1 MTMEKTKFHNTKN
14 LYFPHKITQ
23 EMNEIMEYPLTIVEA
38 PMGYGKTTAVR
49 ECLKNLN
56 GDIKWQRIYDS
67 LTHGFWE
74 GFCNMVR
81 ELDVECANNLS
92 QLGFPD
98 DGVLLHEAV
107 GIMEGIALS
116 KTTILVIDDYH
127 ICECVESDAFIRYLI
142 EHQIP
147 NLKIVLIVRFIKFE
161 TLEELKLKGYLKY
174 IAKET
179 FEFDV
184 KEIQAYYKLCGINL
198 KVAQAEQL
206 YRLTEGW
213 ISAIYLLLLNYLEA
227 GSFSSTKNI
236 YKLLESTLYSS
247 FSQEVKNFLN
257 VICFFDYFTLD
268 QASYVWQKE
277 DANKLLSEIMGKN
290 ALIRYDEKTKTYHI
304 HSLFIKLLREK
315 FQLLGDG
322 EKKSI
327 FQNMAL
333 WYRSKGDFFSALKY
347 FYQNKDFD
355 MLMEVLESDRGDYLF
370 QNGKDLFI
378 KFFEECP
385 FEIREKHPVA
395 LLIYVINLF
404 MINEFERFD
413 NACNELAMVIEQSK
427 SLDASNRKLLMGEF
441 QVLLSIAKF
450 NDVPQMLEH
459 MEIANELLEQPIR
472 FFDTKFGWTF
482 GSPSVLYMF
491 YRKPGCLIR
500 ELEDVKEVLPLYRKI
515 TSGHGSGGA
524 SVMEAEWY
532 FNRGDFVNAEI
543 LAHKGYYEAIEHG
556 QYDIMLS
563 TLFLRMRIALLKGDT
578 LFIYD
583 TLDNMYEDM
592 KQKKQYD
599 HLHTID
605 LCKGYLLAFLEK
617 QPQIASWIENGDF
630 ESSKLYYPSKAFLN
644 IVYGR
649 VLLVQ
654 KEYYKLLG
662 IADLFIAAALVFPNA
677 LGEIYT
683 RIYVA
688 AAYEKIFR
696 REDGIASLKI
706 AMEMAFQDKLYIPF
720 VENCDYIKPLLLLL
734 REQDFFPE
742 DINSIL
748 DIYQP
753 YEAQIVLK
761 SAETSD
767 ENKRELSQREMDIA
781 LLAAEGFTNKEIGEK
796 LFISPNT
803 VKTMLKRVFEK
814 LNITSRAVLKH
825 HFQEKNR

>member
-1 MTMEKTKFHNTKN
+1 MEKTKFHNTKN

-825 HFQEKNR
+825 HFQVKNR

>member
-1 MTMEKTKFHNTKN
+1 MEKTKFHNTKN

-98 DGVLLHEAV
+98 DGVLLYEAV

-247 FSQEVKNFLN
+247 FSEEVKNFLN

-427 SLDASNRKLLMGEF
+427 SLDEANRKLLMGEF

-459 MEIANELLEQPIR
+459 MEKANELLEQSIR

-532 FNRGDFVNAEI
+532 FNRGDLVNAEI
-543 LAHKGYYEAIEHG
+543 LAHKGHYEAVEHG

-617 QPQIASWIENGDF
+617 QPQIASWIKNGDF

-696 REDGIASLKI
+696 REDGIESLKA
-706 AMEMAFQDKLYIPF
+706 AMEMAFQDKVYIPF
-720 VENCDYIKPLLLLL
+720 VENCDFIKPLLLLL

-742 DINSIL
+742 DINLIL

-753 YEAQIVLK
+753 YEEMVVLR
-761 SAETSD
+761 SSTALE
-767 ENKRELSQREMDIA
+767 ENKKKLSQREVEIA

>member
-1 MTMEKTKFHNTKN
+1 
-14 LYFPHKITQ
+14 
-23 EMNEIMEYPLTIVEA
+23 
-38 PMGYGKTTAVR
+38 MGYGKTTAVR
-49 ECLKNLN
+49 ECLKNLD

-107 GIMEGIALS
+107 GIMEGIALP

-247 FSQEVKNFLN
+247 FSEEVKNFLN

-315 FQLLGDG
+315 FQFLGDG

>member
-1 MTMEKTKFHNTKN
+1 MANTKIHNTKS
-14 LYFPHKITQ
+14 LYFPHRTTQ
-23 EMNEIMEYPLTIVEA
+23 EINEILEYPLTIVEA

-49 ECLKNLN
+49 ECLKNFD

-107 GIMEGIALS
+107 GIMEEIAFS

-206 YRLTEGW
+206 YGLTEGW
-213 ISAIYLLLLNYLEA
+213 ISAIYLLLLNYLED
-227 GSFSSTKNI
+227 GSFTSTENI

-247 FSQEVKNFLN
+247 FSHEVKSFLN
-257 VICFFDYFTLD
+257 VICFFDYFTLE
-268 QASYVWQKE
+268 QASFAWHKE
-277 DANKLLSEIMGKN
+277 GADRLLSEIIGKN
-290 ALIRYDEKTKTYHI
+290 ALIRYDEKTKIYHI

-315 FQLLGDG
+315 FQFLGET
-322 EKKSI
+322 EKKNI
-327 FQNMAL
+327 YQNMAL
-333 WYRSKGDFFSALKY
+333 WYRSKGDYFSALKY
-347 FYQNKDFD
+347 FYKIKDFD
-355 MLMEVLESDRGDYLF
+355 MLMEVLESDRGDYVF

-404 MINEFERFD
+404 MINEFERFEK
-413 NACNELAMVIEQSK
+413 ACIELAMVIEHSK

-450 NDVPQMLEH
+450 NNVPQMLEH
-459 MEIANELLEQPIR
+459 MEIANKLLEQPIR

-491 YRKPGCLIR
+491 YRKAGRLER
-500 ELEDVKEVLPLYRKI
+500 ELGDVKQVLPLYCKI

-524 SVMEAEWY
+524 SVMEGEWY
-532 FNRGDFVNAEI
+532 FNQGDFVNAEI
-543 LAHKGYYEAIEHG
+543 LAHKGYYEAVEYE

-578 LFIYD
+578 LFVYD
-583 TLDNMYEDM
+583 TVDKMYEEM
-592 KQKKQYD
+592 KQERQYD
-599 HLHTID
+599 HIHTID
-605 LCKGYLLAFLEK
+605 LCKGFLLAIMEK
-617 QPQIASWIENGDF
+617 KPQIASWIENGDF

-649 VLLVQ
+649 VLLIQ

-662 IADLFIAAALVFPNA
+662 IADQFIGVASVFPNA

-683 RIYVA
+683 RIYVT

-706 AMEMAFQDKLYIPF
+706 AMEMAFQDKIYIPF

-734 REQDFFPE
+734 REQDFFSE
-742 DINSIL
+742 DINRIL

-767 ENKRELSQREMDIA
+767 ENKRELSQREMEIA
-781 LLAAEGFTNKEIGEK
+781 FLAAEGFTNKEIGEK
-796 LFISPNT
+796 LFISQNT

-814 LNITSRAVLKH
+814 LNVNSRVVLKQ
-825 HFQEKNR
+825 HFKEKNR